1 MKVAIIGCTHAG
13 IAAMKQ
19 ILKYYPG
26 TEITVYERHA
36 DISYMSC
43 GTYLHLGG
51 TIHNLDQALY
61 ANPSEF
67 SEQGV
72 QMRMQYDVI
81 NVNADKHTILAQN
94 LQTKELQTDH
104 YDKLVMA
111 TG

>member
-1 MKVAIIGCTHAG
+1 MDLST
-13 IAAMKQ
+13 
-19 ILKYYPG
+19 L
-26 TEITVYERHA
+26 R
-36 DISYMSC
+36 
-43 GTYLHLGG
+43 G
-51 TIHNLDQALY
+51 TIYNLDQALY

-104 YDKLVMA
+104 Y
-111 TG
+111 G

>member
-43 GTYLHLGG
+43 GTYLHLGN
-51 TIHNLDQALY
+51 H
-61 ANPSEF
+61 
-67 SEQGV
+67 QGFGSSTV
-72 QMRMQYDVI
+72 RESD
-81 NVNADKHTILAQN
+81 
-94 LQTKELQTDH
+94 
-104 YDKLVMA
+104 
-111 TG
+111 